1 METIL
6 EILFVAFFTNWKKVK
21 RVFSKKKE
29 LDLTPSKR

>member
-6 EILFVAFFTNWKKVK
+6 EILFAAFFTNWKKVK

-29 LDLTPSKR
+29 PEKTASKP